1 AMRLKRDELR
11 WDPKNERIL
20 GDSEA
25 SAMLDR
31 PYRQGYE
38 LPTEL

>member
-1 AMRLKRDELR
+1 MRLKRDELR

-20 GDSEA
+20 GDNEA